1 MTKNHRI
8 TTSAWDDY
16 ELIDAGG
23 GKKLERWGKIITIRP
38 EVNAYFRSG
47 MPFEEWDKLAHLEF
61 ILKKG
66 QQGVWKQ
73 LKKSPVPESWSIKYG
88 AYSFELKLSS
98 YKHLGLFPEQRTNW
112 DFIKKHLK
120 NGDSFLNLFGYTGAS
135 SCVARYIGADTIHV
149 DASKPALTSARSNM
163 ELNRIMNIR
172 WVLEDAAK
180 FLSKEVQRGHHY
192 KGIQMDPPAWGNG
205 AKGEKWKLEDQ
216 LDDLLSNAEKA
227 LAPDG
232 FLIMNTYSPT
242 VDFESISQLS
252 ELYFPDR
259 EKEVAELVMITTTG
273 KHLYF
278 GNLLR
283 VKPKLISEE
292 DKY

>member
-1 MTKNHRI
+1 
-8 TTSAWDDY
+8 
-16 ELIDAGG
+16 
-23 GKKLERWGKIITIRP
+23 
-38 EVNAYFRSG
+38 

-216 LDDLLSNAEKA
+216 LDELLSNAEKA

-242 VDFESISQLS
+242 VDFDSISQLS

-292 DKY
+292 DTY

>member
-1 MTKNHRI
+1 MENNLSWVTSKITLRSTVFNLFKKECITKDNI
-8 TTSAWDDY
+8 ISYAKQCIESIIPY
-16 ELIDAGG
+16 E
-23 GKKLERWGKIITIRP
+23 E
-38 EVNAYFRSG
+38 
-47 MPFEEWDKLAHLEF
+47 EF

-66 QQGVWKQ
+66 QQGIWKQ
-73 LKKSPVPESWSIKYG
+73 LKKSSVPESWSIKYG
-88 AYSFELKLSS
+88 SYSFELKLSS

-149 DASKPALTSARSNM
+149 DASKPALSSARSNM

-180 FLSKEVQRGHHY
+180 FLGKEVQRGHHY

-216 LDDLLSNAEKA
+216 LDELLSNAEKA

-292 DKY
+292 ETY